1 MDTNRKQRNFSMK
14 YCPDLE
20 DHVVVMT
27 TAQGDLRNRVC
38 LSSHLCRNEIK
49 TSCPHENT
57 FGAGCAVRV
66 EETHFQ

>member
-1 MDTNRKQRNFSMK
+1 MDINRKQRNFSMK

-38 LSSHLCRNEIK
+38 LSSHLCRSK
-49 TSCPHENT
+49 PKASCPHDNT
-57 FGAGCAVRV
+57 FGAGDSVKT
-66 EETHFQ
+66 EENHFQ